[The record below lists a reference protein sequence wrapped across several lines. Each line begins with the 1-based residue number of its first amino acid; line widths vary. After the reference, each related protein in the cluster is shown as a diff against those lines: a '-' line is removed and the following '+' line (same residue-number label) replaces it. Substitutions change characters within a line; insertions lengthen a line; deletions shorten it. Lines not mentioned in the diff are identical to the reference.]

1 MTESETDPA
10 RPTWQHEP
18 AGDDPGGERRF
29 SRRSGD
35 GAVARAD
42 LQRDGTV
49 RRWGPVTPAATQI
62 SRARSPDADLSDS
75 VRRLH
80 EERHGAM
87 AGHSE
92 RMHRLDKLRITHA
105 LCNDLSLTPW
115 QRDRV
120 IGVMADLDLTAFGSQ
135 RAIPKVAL
143 VVIRHVVDRERE
155 RYLGLHDAEW
165 IGSLPP
171 ERLESLYD
179 QFDSITDDPAFAA
192 LAEKHGIDI
201 TSLNRLRRV
210 LKEQIDDRGL
220 DEAVHGRNPYRDPN
234 LPSLDARRPDGEP
247 SDGSTG
253 TGRP

>member
-1 MTESETDPA
+1 MTESDSDA
-10 RPTWQHEP
+10 ALPTWQHDP
-18 AGDDPGGERRF
+18 ADDRHF
-29 SRRSGD
+29 SRRAGD

-42 LQRDGTV
+42 LQRDGIV
-49 RRWGPVTPAATQI
+49 RQWGPVTPAATQI
-62 SRARSPDADLSDS
+62 GRARSPDADLSDS

-80 EERHGAM
+80 EERHAAM

-143 VVIRHVVDRERE
+143 VTIRHVVDTERE

-171 ERLESLYD
+171 ERLEALYD
-179 QFDSITDDPAFAA
+179 QFDSITDDPAFAD

-210 LKEQIDDRGL
+210 LRDQIDERGL
-220 DEAVHGRNPYRDPN
+220 DEAVHGHNPYRDPN
-234 LPSLDARRPDGEP
+234 LPSLETRGSGDGRSGGFE
-247 SDGSTG
+247 G
-253 TGRP
+253 TRDQ